1 MTAGIRLRVVADDVG
16 QSAAIDDGVATLAR
30 AGHLSAASVL
40 LRAPGAPTAMAGLDG
55 LVPLGVHVQLEPA
68 EIRAADSARI
78 AALITEQVEAMISAG
93 HSPAHLDLHTAA
105 LYGLGENAERP
116 GGVVAEAIVVAAA
129 YRLRFRLPRCVPAGL
144 AAEHGALHTRA
155 VAAAVAAGVTL
166 PDVLVTEVPAAA
178 DVPAFLA
185 GLPALLAGGPGLPV
199 EEAAWLAVAPA
210 GGTGS
215 PGGGPGGSAAELAG
229 RPGSPGGGPGGSA
242 ADSPATGPGAS
253 AGLADS
259 PATGQASPAGAA
271 GSTAGGEVE
280 LITHPAS
287 RADAGDPLGPER
299 VRQYALLASGAL
311 HPR

>member
-1 MTAGIRLRVVADDVG
+1 MTAGIGLRVVADDVG

-40 LRAPGAPTAMAGLDG
+40 LRAPGAPAAMAGLDG

-68 EIRAADSARI
+68 EVRAADSAQI

-93 HSPAHLDLHTAA
+93 HSPAHLDLHIAA
-105 LYGLGENAERP
+105 LYGLGENAVRP
-116 GGVVAEAIVVAAA
+116 GGVVAEAIAVAAA

-144 AAEHGALHTRA
+144 AAEQGALHTRA
-155 VAAAVAAGVTL
+155 VAAALAAGVTL
-166 PDVLVTEVPAAA
+166 PDALVTEVPDAT

-185 GLPALLAGGPGLPV
+185 GLPALLAGGPG
-199 EEAAWLAVAPA
+199 
-210 GGTGS
+210 S
-215 PGGGPGGSAAELAG
+215 P
-229 RPGSPGGGPGGSA
+229 
-242 ADSPATGPGAS
+242 
-253 AGLADS
+253 
-259 PATGQASPAGAA
+259 
-271 GSTAGGEVE
+271 AGGEVE

>member
-215 PGGGPGGSAAELAG
+215 PGGGPGGSAA
-229 RPGSPGGGPGGSA
+229 
-242 ADSPATGPGAS
+242 DSPATGPGAS